1 MFLMNPINICFL
13 SSKKSENIFNNS
25 QETHRD
31 KMNKT
36 IKKSWLTKKRVRIG
50 FKRVQKEY
58 KVV

>member
-36 IKKSWLTKKRVRIG
+36 IKKKLAYKK
-50 FKRVQKEY
+50 KSQNRVQKGP
-58 KVV
+58 KRI

>member
-36 IKKSWLTKKRVRIG
+36 IKKKLAYKK
-50 FKRVQKEY
+50 KESE
-58 KVV
+58 

>member
-36 IKKSWLTKKRVRIG
+36 IKKKVGLQKK
-50 FKRVQKEY
+50 ESE
-58 KVV
+58 